1 MYFFLIKIY
10 FVSINNFK
18 VNLEKKDM
26 AIRFDN
32 KVAIVTGAG
41 GGIGKEHALE
51 LAKRG
56 AKVVVNDLG
65 GSVDG
70 SGASDAANEVVELI
84 KSEGGEAISNGAS
97 VTDLHAVKAMVNQ
110 TMEEWGRI
118 DILINNAGILRDK
131 SFHKVTIEDFNLVM
145 DVHFQGSLNC
155 THTIFPIMR
164 EQEYGRI
171 IFTSS
176 ASGVYGNFGQTNY
189 GSAKMAMIGLM
200 NTLKLEGQN
209 KNIFTNSITP
219 VAYTRMTEGLIP
231 EDFGKNLSSEFI
243 TPAVIYL
250 ASEEAPNGVTI
261 AAGAGV
267 FSRILI
273 HETMGVSLGMG
284 EDMTPENIH
293 ANWDKISDMT
303 EARALQNG
311 GEQTLKF
318 FELINK

>member
-1 MYFFLIKIY
+1 
-10 FVSINNFK
+10 
-18 VNLEKKDM
+18 M

-97 VTDLHAVKAMVNQ
+97 VTDLDAVKAMVNE
-110 TMEEWGRI
+110 TMGEWGRI
-118 DILINNAGILRDK
+118 DILVNNAGILRDK
-131 SFHKVTIEDFNLVM
+131 SFHKVTLEDFNLVM

-155 THTIFPIMR
+155 THTIYPIMR

-200 NTLKLEGQN
+200 NTLKIEGQN

-293 ANWDKISDMT
+293 ANWDKISDMN

>member
-1 MYFFLIKIY
+1 MT
-10 FVSINNFK
+10 
-18 VNLEKKDM
+18 
-26 AIRFDN
+26 IRFDD

-51 LAKRG
+51 LARRG

-65 GSVDG
+65 GNVDG
-70 SGASDAANEVVELI
+70 SGASDAANEVVDII

-97 VTDLHAVKAMVNQ
+97 VTDLQAVKAMVNQ
-110 TMEEWGRI
+110 TMDEWGRI
-118 DILINNAGILRDK
+118 DILVNNAGILRDK
-131 SFHKVTIEDFNLVM
+131 SFHKVTLDDFDLVM

-155 THTIFPIMR
+155 THTIYPIMR

-176 ASGVYGNFGQTNY
+176 ASGVFGNFGQTNY

-200 NTLKLEGQN
+200 NTLKIEGQN
-209 KNIFTNSITP
+209 KNVLTNSITP
-219 VAYTRMTEGLIP
+219 VAYTRMTESLIP
-231 EDFGKNLSSEFI
+231 EDFGKNLQSEYI

-250 ASEEAPNGVTI
+250 AGEDAPNGTI
-261 AAGAGV
+261 MAAGAGV
-267 FSRILI
+267 FSRIFI

-284 EDMTPENIH
+284 EDMTPENIQ

-303 EARALQNG
+303 DARALQNG
-311 GEQTLKF
+311 GEQTMKF
-318 FELINK
+318 FELISK

>member
-1 MYFFLIKIY
+1 
-10 FVSINNFK
+10 
-18 VNLEKKDM
+18 M
-26 AIRFDN
+26 AIRFDD

-51 LAKRG
+51 LARRG

-65 GSVDG
+65 GNVDG

-97 VTDLHAVKAMVNQ
+97 VTDLDAVKAMVNQ

-118 DILINNAGILRDK
+118 DILVNNAGILRDK
-131 SFHKVTIEDFNLVM
+131 SFHKVTLDDFNLVM

-155 THTIFPIMR
+155 THSIFPIMR

-231 EDFGKNLSSEFI
+231 EDFGKNLRSEFI

-250 ASEEAPNGVTI
+250 ASDQAPNGVTI

-284 EDMTPENIH
+284 KDMTPENIH

-318 FELINK
+318 FELISK

>member
-1 MYFFLIKIY
+1 M
-10 FVSINNFK
+10 S
-18 VNLEKKDM
+18 
-26 AIRFDN
+26 IRFDN

-65 GSVDG
+65 GTVDG

-84 KSEGGEAISNGAS
+84 KSNGGDAFANGAS
-97 VTDLHAVKAMVNQ
+97 VTDLNAVKAMVDQ
-110 TMEEWGRI
+110 TMDQWGRI
-118 DILINNAGILRDK
+118 DILVNNAGILRDK
-131 SFHKVTIEDFNLVM
+131 SFHKVTMEDFNLVM

-176 ASGVYGNFGQTNY
+176 SSGVFGNFGQTNY
-189 GSAKMAMIGLM
+189 GSAKMAMVGLM

-209 KNIFTNSITP
+209 KNVYSNAITP

-231 EDFGKNLSSEFI
+231 KDFGKNLQPEYI
-243 TPAVIYL
+243 TPAMIYL
-250 ASEEAPNGVTI
+250 ASENAPNGAIV

-267 FSRILI
+267 FSRIFI

-284 EDMTPENIH
+284 EDMTPENID

-303 EARALQNG
+303 DARALQNG

-318 FELINK
+318 FELINKE